1 MIRDSGFGI
10 RDRDRESGI
19 GNRESGIGNR
29 ESGIGNRESGIG
41 NRKSVRPGRIAR
53 NHLMLQS
60 AF

>member
-1 MIRDSGFGI
+1 MDRRRSSGLGGDAGEAGGARVGLI
-10 RDRDRESGI
+10 
-19 GNRESGIGNR
+19 R

-60 AF
+60 AFF